1 MEKILN
7 KLREGTFNNY
17 ILGGFL
23 VCLVLAPSFYILNF
37 RFKFQ
42 LIDFFMPI
50 FLGMIIY
57 NKWYKN
63 WNLLYVK
70 NFLFLI
76 GVIICSI
83 LINKQWTG
91 ANEWFEIYR
100 VFKYFLVFILFKEL
114 CPPKINTVI
123 IDIIFV
129 SLLLIN
135 FLHYHNIF
143 DFNQIVMSLYCG
155 EGRVH
160 LTHFGLNSAGLP
172 AVKRMIGTMANPND
186 NAILFLVFMLFYLPR
201 KEWKVKDMCFFILC
215 LVAFLACQSRT
226 SLVAF
231 FVIIFV
237 NFLIIRI
244 KWQKVLAY
252 SGMIM
257 LVMTVFFYNY
267 KITDFFHSKYI
278 AYTETNRVVIDT
290 VTSLITDTAIS
301 QVTDPVIIPVT
312 KPVETNYSLTLL
324 DGTAVKSDS
333 WTIRVSL
340 WKDFLSQFFEHPI
353 LGHAPQK
360 NHFYEQKLYFENEYV
375 LFLWRYGILGFIA
388 FVGFYLIPLKKI
400 FKTMRSSDLSKNTL
414 LLILLFAICGLTN
427 VPLTNTILSLLFF
440 SYLGIFYSQKRCYD
454 K

>member
-17 ILGGFL
+17 ILGIFL
-23 VCLVLAPSFYILNF
+23 VSLLLVPPIQILNF
-37 RFKFQ
+37 RFRFQ
-42 LIDFFMPI
+42 LIDFFIPI
-50 FLGMIIY
+50 FLWMIIY

-70 NFLFLI
+70 NILFLM
-76 GVIICSI
+76 GVIILSI
-83 LINKQWTG
+83 LINKQWS
-91 ANEWFEIYR
+91 AVNDWFEIYR

-114 CPPKINTVI
+114 CPQKINTVF

-129 SLLLIN
+129 CLLIFN

-143 DFNQIVMSLYCG
+143 DFNQIIMPLYCV
-155 EGRVH
+155 ENSVQ
-160 LTHFGLNSAGLP
+160 LTLFGLNSVGLP
-172 AVKRMIGTMANPND
+172 AAKRMIGTMGNPND

-215 LVAFLACQSRT
+215 LIAFLACQSRT

-231 FVIIFV
+231 FVIILV

-257 LVMTVFFYNY
+257 LVMTVFFYNH
-267 KITDFFHSKYI
+267 KIIDFFHSKYI
-278 AYTETNRVVIDT
+278 AYIETIPIVVDT
-290 VTSLITDTAIS
+290 ITAQLSET
-301 QVTDPVIIPVT
+301 VIMPVT

-324 DGTAVKSDS
+324 DGTAIKSDS
-333 WTIRVSL
+333 WTIRVNL
-340 WKDFLSQFFEHPI
+340 WKNFLSQFLERQI

-388 FVGFYLIPLKKI
+388 FVGFYLIPVKRI
-400 FKTMRSSDLSKNTL
+400 FKTMLSSELSKNTL
-414 LLILLFAICGLTN
+414 LLIMLFAICGLTN

-440 SYLGIFYSQKRCYD
+440 SYLGVFYSQKYELT
-454 K
+454 